1 MLYRKFGKTGLDVSI
16 LGFGCM
22 RFPTLN
28 GKNEIIDHDKT
39 VKMLNYAI
47 ENGVNFLDTGYTYH
61 NGASEPFLGK
71 YLNKEKRKKVYLSTK
86 IPSWNIRK
94 REDLDFYLDVQLEN
108 LQTETIDFYLV
119 HNLNQKYWPHL
130 EKADLFKF
138 LDEAQ
143 SAGKIKYTGFSF
155 HDNLEFFMEVVDLYS
170 WDMTMIQY
178 SYMDED
184 YQAGREGIRYASSQ
198 GLGVAVMEPL
208 RGGALANIPEDIK
221 SIWNEAENTHDPA
234 EWALRYIWDNPDVD
248 IVFSGMSTLG
258 QVQDNIRY
266 AQNGYPQKLTPDE
279 KYLVKEVKMAFKD
292 RIMVECT
299 SCGYCMPCPEGVNIP
314 QCFMHYNNAH
324 IYDDVEN
331 ESMHYFVLLK
341 DEERA
346 SNCNECGECEN
357 LCPQMIRIKE
367 ELRKVKE
374 TFKE

>member
-279 KYLVKEVKMAFKD
+279 KYLVKKVKMTFKD

-367 ELRKVKE
+367 ELKKVKE

>member
-22 RFPTLN
+22 RFPTLK

-71 YLNKEKRKKVYLSTK
+71 YLNEEKKKKVYLSTK

-94 REDLDFYLDVQLEN
+94 REDLDSYLDEQLKN
-108 LQTETIDFYLV
+108 LQTETIDVYLV
-119 HNLNQKYWPHL
+119 HNLNQKYWPNL
-130 EKADLFKF
+130 EKADIFKF

-234 EWALRYIWDNPDVD
+234 EWAFRYIWDNPDVD
-248 IVFSGMSTLG
+248 IVFSGMSSLE
-258 QVQDNIRY
+258 QVQNNIRY
-266 AQNGYPQKLTPDE
+266 AQNGYPKKLTPDE
-279 KYLVKEVKMAFKD
+279 KYLVKEVKMAFND

>member
-292 RIMVECT
+292 RIMVDCT